1 MSLCDVEAEAV
12 HVSGVIMLALGLAL
26 NNQLRK
32 FAPLLAKKEEQEEEI
47 DE

>member
-1 MSLCDVEAEAV
+1 MILCNVETETV
-12 HVSGVIMLALGLAL
+12 HVAGVIMLALGLAL